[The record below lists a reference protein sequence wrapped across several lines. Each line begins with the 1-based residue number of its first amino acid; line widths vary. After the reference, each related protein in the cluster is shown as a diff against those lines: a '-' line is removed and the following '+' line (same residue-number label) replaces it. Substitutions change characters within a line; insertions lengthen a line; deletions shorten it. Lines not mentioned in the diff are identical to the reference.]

1 MAREHA
7 GESGAQLPH
16 VAGAVGAA
24 REVHIQV
31 GRLLA
36 KGEVRTAVCGA
47 RWPIGGAAVGLA
59 GTRARRQAGMGGS
72 GGSCGWCRCE
82 ERTEAQREDVGF
94 GLKDG
99 GSAVALVHVEVDNKD
114 APRDRSARPRSRNR
128 KVVQDG
134 EAAAKV
140 AVRVMG
146 AARLAARPCCRAS
159 STVFIVP
166 MPRGAYA
173 G

>member
-1 MAREHA
+1 M
-7 GESGAQLPH
+7 GA
-16 VAGAVGAA
+16 
-24 REVHIQV
+24 
-31 GRLLA
+31 
-36 KGEVRTAVCGA
+36 
-47 RWPIGGAAVGLA
+47 
-59 GTRARRQAGMGGS
+59 

-114 APRDRSARPRSRNR
+114 APRDIVSARPRRRNR

-146 AARLAARPCCRAS
+146 AARKVGR
-159 STVFIVP
+159 
-166 MPRGAYA
+166 
-173 G
+173 